1 MITIC
6 KHSMLVS
13 CLELQ
18 STWPR
23 RDLKRLKTN
32 FYIWDSEQV
41 AEREHIYVY
50 KTNNIIDPKNSL
62 DIGGQQCVHACVI
75 LI

>member
-1 MITIC
+1 MQAFNA
-6 KHSMLVS
+6 

-23 RDLKRLKTN
+23 RDLKQLK
-32 FYIWDSEQV
+32 IGDSEQV